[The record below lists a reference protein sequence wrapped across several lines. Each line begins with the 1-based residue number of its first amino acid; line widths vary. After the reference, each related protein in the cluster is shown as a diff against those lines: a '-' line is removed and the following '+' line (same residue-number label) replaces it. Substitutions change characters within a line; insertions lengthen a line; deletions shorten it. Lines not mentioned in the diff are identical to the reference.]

1 MFERILINNQIRAE
15 KVRLIDAEGKQLGI
29 FDLGTALQKAR
40 EQGLDLVQVTHRIFP
55 PVCKIIDAGK
65 YFYQQAKKQKIKK
78 IGGLKNI
85 RLGFNISSHD
95 LETKAKIAE
104 KFLKEGNPVR
114 VEMVLRQREKRL
126 SDFAKQK
133 LNQFLEILKKLIPF
147 KVGRELKKEA
157 RGLTMIITKE

>member
-1 MFERILINNQIRAE
+1 
-15 KVRLIDAEGKQLGI
+15 LIDAEGKQLGI
-29 FDLGTALQKAR
+29 FDLETALQKAR

-55 PVCKIIDAGK
+55 PICKIIDAGK
-65 YFYQQAKKQKIKK
+65 YLYQQTKKQKTKK
-78 IGGLKNI
+78 FSGLKNI
-85 RLGFNISSHD
+85 RLSFNISSHD
-95 LETKAKIAE
+95 LKIKTKIAE
-104 KFLKEGNPVR
+104 KFLKEGWAVR

>member
-1 MFERILINNQIRAE
+1 
-15 KVRLIDAEGKQLGI
+15 
-29 FDLGTALQKAR
+29 
-40 EQGLDLVQVTHRIFP
+40 
-55 PVCKIIDAGK
+55 
-65 YFYQQAKKQKIKK
+65 AKKQKIKK

>member
-1 MFERILINNQIRAE
+1 M
-15 KVRLIDAEGKQLGI
+15 IDAEGKQLGI
-29 FDLGTALQKAR
+29 FDLETALQKAR

-55 PVCKIIDAGK
+55 PICKIIDAGK
-65 YFYQQAKKQKIKK
+65 YLYQQTKKQKTKKFSGLKK
-78 IGGLKNI
+78 I
-85 RLGFNISSHD
+85 RLSFNISSHD
-95 LETKAKIAE
+95 LKIKTKIAE
-104 KFLKEGNPVR
+104 KFLKEGWAVR